1 MSSSSES
8 EFNSSIES
16 DEEGRAER
24 EVEELLNELRK
35 ELFYDEKI
43 EQLRVR
49 IQLDHN
55 YHKTEEDSG

>member
-43 EQLRVR
+43 EQLRVL

>member
-1 MSSSSES
+1 MSSSSDS

-43 EQLRVR
+43 EQLRVL

>member
-1 MSSSSES
+1 MSSSSDS

-35 ELFYDEKI
+35 ELYYDEKT
-43 EQLRVR
+43 EQLRVL
-49 IQLDHN
+49 IQHDHN